1 MINETSTIL
10 NNNYFSPL
18 QKTPEIKILLTQIIT
33 YKNDND
39 KMLEILIQIN
49 TILQYNREESVKN
62 IEQLTKFLE
71 HNFNLL
77 SVKIINFL
85 SLIKFNK

>member
-10 NNNYFSPL
+10 NNNYFALLPKS
-18 QKTPEIKILLTQIIT
+18 PEIKILLNQIIT

-39 KMLEILIQIN
+39 KMLEVLKQIN

-77 SVKIINFL
+77 SVKII
-85 SLIKFNK
+85 IKIFT

>member
-49 TILQYNREESVKN
+49 TILQYNREESVS
-62 IEQLTKFLE
+62 
-71 HNFNLL
+71 LL
-77 SVKIINFL
+77 
-85 SLIKFNK
+85 